1 MQPISRRT
9 FLASSAAVVL
19 AACSDSSESSPTTAA
34 APTTTTPAAAAA
46 TTAPTTAATTTTTTT
61 VPQVELPGDPFT
73 LGVSSGD
80 PDDATVVIWTRLAP
94 DPLNGGGMPD
104 DDVELAWEI
113 SDTDDFAAVV
123 NSGRATA
130 TAAHGHSVHK
140 VVELA
145 AGVWFYRFLVGGYV
159 SPVGR
164 TIVPDAGVSEAR
176 FVTASCQNFEDGY
189 WQAHSDIAAQQPDFV
204 VFLGDYIYEGA
215 AGDVTPDSGNVR
227 THGTPEPTDLVAYRN
242 RYALYRS
249 QPELQASSA
258 VCPWMV
264 IWDDHEVEN
273 NYAARIPQDAAD
285 AAGFAARRA
294 EAYQAWWE
302 HMPVR
307 LDAPA
312 GADDEYR
319 IYRANK
325 WGDLLG
331 IALLDGRQY
340 RDDQACGDVPLNLE
354 PACPEALEPQRT
366 MLGADQEAFVTTTVG
381 QQGTAWNVIAQ
392 QTVMTSLQLGEA
404 IVNYDQWDGYPGA
417 RGRLTADLAARQ
429 VPNAVVLTGDIHA
442 AGVGV
447 VRDGTPGEAPIVAV
461 EFVATSISSNG
472 NIPEE
477 LEGAVQGFVDII
489 DAELVHRGYILH
501 TVTADQWRA
510 DYRIVTDVKDPD
522 NPEVTTHQTYLVDS
536 GSIEVRIDGE

>member
-9 FLASSAAVVL
+9 FLASSAAVML
-19 AACSDSSESSPTTAA
+19 AACSNDQQAAPSTTA
-34 APTTTTPAAAAA
+34 PSGTAAA
-46 TTAPTTAATTTTTTT
+46 TTAATPTTAATTTTTT

-80 PDDATVVIWTRLAP
+80 PDVSTVVIWTRLAP
-94 DPLNGGGMPD
+94 DPLNGGGMPG
-104 DDVELAWEI
+104 DDVEVAWEI
-113 SDTDDFAAVV
+113 SDTDDFATVV

-130 TAAHGHSVHK
+130 TPAHGHSVHK

-145 AGVWFYRFLVGGYV
+145 PGTWFYRFLVGDYV

-164 TIVPDAGVSEAR
+164 TIVPEAGVTETR

-189 WQAHSDIAAQQPDFV
+189 WQAHTDIAAQQPDFV
-204 VFLGDYIYEGA
+204 VFLGDFIYEGG
-215 AGDVTPDSGNVR
+215 AGDVSPESGNVR
-227 THGTPEPTDLVAYRN
+227 SHGTPEPTDLVAYRN

-258 VCPWMV
+258 ACPWMV

-273 NYAARIPQDAAD
+273 NYASTIPQDPAD
-285 AAGFAARRA
+285 TAGFAARRA

-307 LDAPA
+307 LDAPT
-312 GADDEYR
+312 GNADDEYR
-319 IYRANK
+319 IYRANR
-325 WGDLLG
+325 WGELLG

-366 MLGADQEAFVTTTVG
+366 MLGADQEAFVAATVG

-392 QTVMTSLQLGEA
+392 QTVMSSLQLGEA
-404 IVNYDQWDGYPGA
+404 IVNYDQWDGYSAA

-447 VRDGTPGEAPIVAV
+447 VRNGAPGEAPIVAV

-501 TVTADQWRA
+501 TVTTDQWRA
-510 DYRIVTDVKDPD
+510 DYRIVTDAKNPD
-522 NPEVTTHQTYLVDS
+522 NPEVTTYQTYVVDN
-536 GSIEVRIDGE
+536 GSTEVRIGGQ